1 MSKSRVQSH
10 QHGIDQSLMAAR
22 NLKVVPVGA
31 WVEGGPQQS
40 AAPIYDPMLAAVY
53 EEERL
58 QRLTREKEAK
68 LKQFQR
74 EVRRR
79 VQELRVQ
86 KMEQQLQENSQE
98 ADSERNMVYQTVLA
112 AERVTPKKDRRP
124 FRHNHNLAPPSP
136 HGIAPGINRNA
147 ARAGES
153 HEDQFENHC
162 HQVRRSTRQARRNLA
177 GRQVVQKE
185 NFGDDYDVP
194 AGMWGASSTRDHQSQ
209 VSQDVPEVIELDD
222 EQDTYRHPRIH
233 PEGGHGFEAHHMKQ
247 PFSSVPDFRPG
258 LAAIQTQQQKQSR
271 YWMSRRLF
279 MDIERHQVKER
290 AQQEHHRRRIN
301 RIKQKTESA
310 RREEEA
316 ILAVTLAQEQTS
328 SDTTQRLSPDRSTS
342 SLEDSRREQRH
353 KELDRYVEALRA
365 RLCEKVEQQ
374 NIRVPPLCSCGP
386 TVWDTNPNTCAN
398 NCMFYRNP
406 KAYAK
411 ALQSLL
417 ASCDVL

>member
-1 MSKSRVQSH
+1 MSKFKVQSH

-40 AAPIYDPMLAAVY
+40 AAPIFDPMLAAVH

-58 QRLTREKEAK
+58 RRLTREKEAR

-79 VQELRVQ
+79 VQELRLQ
-86 KMEQQLQENSQE
+86 KMEEQLQDNSRMV
-98 ADSERNMVYQTVLA
+98 DSERNMVYQTVLA
-112 AERVTPKKDRRP
+112 AERVTPKRDRRP
-124 FRHNHNLAPPSP
+124 FRHNQNLAPPSP
-136 HGIAPGINRNA
+136 HGIAPGINRDA
-147 ARAGES
+147 VCTGER
-153 HEDQFENHC
+153 HEDQFENQC

-177 GRQVVQKE
+177 SRQVVQKE

-194 AGMWGASSTRDHQSQ
+194 AGLWGASPTRDHQSKF
-209 VSQDVPEVIELDD
+209 SQEVPEVIELED
-222 EQDTYRHPRIH
+222 ELETSRHPGVHAEDR
-233 PEGGHGFEAHHMKQ
+233 HGFEDLDTKQ
-247 PFSSVPDFRPG
+247 PASSVPDVRPG
-258 LAAIQTQQQKQSR
+258 LAALQTQQQKQSR
-271 YWMSRRLF
+271 YWLSRRLF

-290 AQQEHHRRRIN
+290 AQQEQHRRRIN
-301 RIKQKTESA
+301 RIKQKTECA

-316 ILAVTLAQEQTS
+316 ILAVTLAQEQAS
-328 SDTTQRLSPDRSTS
+328 SDTTQRGSPDRSTS

-417 ASCDVL
+417 ASCEVL

>member
-1 MSKSRVQSH
+1 MSKFKVQSH

-40 AAPIYDPMLAAVY
+40 AAPIFDPMLAAVH

-58 QRLTREKEAK
+58 RRLTREKEAR

-79 VQELRVQ
+79 VQELRLQ
-86 KMEQQLQENSQE
+86 KMEEQLQDNSRMV
-98 ADSERNMVYQTVLA
+98 DSERNMVYQTVLA
-112 AERVTPKKDRRP
+112 AERVTPKRDRRP
-124 FRHNHNLAPPSP
+124 FRHNQNLAPPSP
-136 HGIAPGINRNA
+136 HGIAPGINRDA
-147 ARAGES
+147 VCTGER
-153 HEDQFENHC
+153 HEDQFENQC

-177 GRQVVQKE
+177 SRQVVQKE

-194 AGMWGASSTRDHQSQ
+194 AGLWGASPTRDHQSKF
-209 VSQDVPEVIELDD
+209 SQEVPEVIELED
-222 EQDTYRHPRIH
+222 ELETSRHPGVH
-233 PEGGHGFEAHHMKQ
+233 AEGRHGFEDLDTKQ
-247 PFSSVPDFRPG
+247 PASSVPDVRPG
-258 LAAIQTQQQKQSR
+258 LAALQTQQQKQSR
-271 YWMSRRLF
+271 
-279 MDIERHQVKER
+279 
-290 AQQEHHRRRIN
+290 
-301 RIKQKTESA
+301 IKQKTECA

-316 ILAVTLAQEQTS
+316 ILAVTLAQEQAS
-328 SDTTQRLSPDRSTS
+328 SDTTRRGSPDRSTS

-417 ASCDVL
+417 ASCEVL